1 MSALIR
7 PSDSPFG
14 LVNWQPDVVQLLDEN
29 HLVALSDA
37 PRHRMHF
44 AVSLGQFLQG
54 LKDAEVCSLYGR
66 FITDLDSFCY
76 QIERAIAGPPI
87 ERRIDGPRGVTAL
100 LRSRETFRGRPACKF
115 RFYIWHDA
123 EILLMHDEGLFGRL
137 ADAMMGVAAE
147 AEYASDD
154 LLLIHRTIFVGGR
167 ILEEYADRP
176 DGQLQVWAP
185 DTPDSEPFWQVVTG
199 IEMPPVQKYRID
211 GLGR

>member
-100 LRSRETFRGRPACKF
+100 LRSRETFRGRP
-115 RFYIWHDA
+115 
-123 EILLMHDEGLFGRL
+123 
-137 ADAMMGVAAE
+137 
-147 AEYASDD
+147 
-154 LLLIHRTIFVGGR
+154 
-167 ILEEYADRP
+167 
-176 DGQLQVWAP
+176 
-185 DTPDSEPFWQVVTG
+185 
-199 IEMPPVQKYRID
+199 
-211 GLGR
+211 